1 MCEVLRSDAHRH
13 SDGTQWD
20 LSARNVGDF
29 RQSLAFPHV
38 SHPPVLYIPEL
49 EMRWLLHTRVPCA
62 TVVSVV
68 LSPGADRHSEGTQG
82 DPSARTA
89 GDFGQSLASPHVLHP
104 PVLYIQV
111 LTVRRLLNTRPPD
124 APGACVVLRSDAYW
138 HSEGPQCS
146 NCRGIW
152 SIAGVSACLASARA
166 LHTSAGSAVSCSHM
180 TPWCAWGV

>member
-1 MCEVLRSDAHRH
+1 M
-13 SDGTQWD
+13 
-20 LSARNVGDF
+20 
-29 RQSLAFPHV
+29 
-38 SHPPVLYIPEL
+38 
-49 EMRWLLHTRVPCA
+49 

-68 LSPGADRHSEGTQG
+68 LSPGADRHSEGTQR

-124 APGACVVLRSDAYW
+124 VPGACVVLRSDAYW
-138 HSEGPQCS
+138 HSEGPQCP

-152 SIAGVSACLASARA
+152 SIAGVSACLASASA
-166 LHTSAGSAVSCSHM
+166 LHTSAGSVASSAHV
-180 TPWCAWGV
+180 TPQWAWGV